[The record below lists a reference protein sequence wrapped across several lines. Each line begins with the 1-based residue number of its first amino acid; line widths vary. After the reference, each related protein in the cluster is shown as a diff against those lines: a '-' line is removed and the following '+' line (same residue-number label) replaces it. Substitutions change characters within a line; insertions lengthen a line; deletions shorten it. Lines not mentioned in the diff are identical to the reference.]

1 MDETDV
7 RNLVTWSSD
16 LVWLSASL
24 GFRRMHWEPSP
35 TRKIQNYMTWMN
47 GITTESKVPNQKKK
61 VADTATHS
69 PTPPEALFWSP
80 LTAQAPSH
88 TPKRKCQQEDYMNRS
103 SQLDYETEWR
113 DMLLVLRWERIVA
126 YRRRQPWRPWARRW
140 WAPAPWARTVV
151 RSRGSPPC
159 SCLPKQTPQMI
170 REQQVK
176 RHG

>member
-1 MDETDV
+1 MVIISAAFPFIWTLLNQTLYQLKGCKILNGTPFFSLNHDAGMVQIDA
-7 RNLVTWSSD
+7 RNLITWSSD

-24 GFRRMHWEPSP
+24 GLRRMNWERSP
-35 TRKIQNYMTWMN
+35 THKTQNYMTWMN
-47 GITTESKVPNQKKK
+47 RVTTESKPRKNKM

-113 DMLLVLRWERIVA
+113 DMLLVLRWERI
-126 YRRRQPWRPWARRW
+126 
-140 WAPAPWARTVV
+140 
-151 RSRGSPPC
+151 
-159 SCLPKQTPQMI
+159 
-170 REQQVK
+170 E
-176 RHG
+176 